1 MHKLIIYMMSFRA
14 IAVLLM
20 LMAGAGITVADSS
33 FLQTDKGARYK
44 DLVTGSGP
52 AAGTGDVATMHFV
65 GWLDNGGAKG
75 REFFDSRKEG
85 APVSFVIGTEWV
97 MPGWNE
103 GIVGMQP
110 GGRRLLM
117 LPPSL
122 AYGDRAVADVIP
134 ANASLIFVIE
144 LIELRK
150 KP

>member
-1 MHKLIIYMMSFRA
+1 MKHGLHAFVI
-14 IAVLLM
+14 LL
-20 LMAGAGITVADSS
+20 LTGSLNVAAESG
-33 FLQTDKGARYK
+33 FLETENGARYR
-44 DLVTGSGP
+44 DLVTGSGM
-52 AAGTGDVATMHFV
+52 AAEPGDVATMHFV
-65 GWLDNGGAKG
+65 GRLNQNGSPETEIYNSRRDG
-75 REFFDSRKEG
+75 R
-85 APVSFVIGTEWV
+85 PVSFVIGTDRV

-103 GIVGMQP
+103 GIVGMKP

-117 LPPSL
+117 LPPAL

>member
-1 MHKLIIYMMSFRA
+1 
-14 IAVLLM
+14 
-20 LMAGAGITVADSS
+20 
-33 FLQTDKGARYK
+33 
-44 DLVTGSGP
+44 
-52 AAGTGDVATMHFV
+52 
-65 GWLDNGGAKG
+65 
-75 REFFDSRKEG
+75 
-85 APVSFVIGTEWV
+85 

-144 LIELRK
+144 LIELWK

>member
-1 MHKLIIYMMSFRA
+1 
-14 IAVLLM
+14 
-20 LMAGAGITVADSS
+20 
-33 FLQTDKGARYK
+33 
-44 DLVTGSGP
+44 
-52 AAGTGDVATMHFV
+52 
-65 GWLDNGGAKG
+65 
-75 REFFDSRKEG
+75 
-85 APVSFVIGTEWV
+85 

-103 GIVGMQP
+103 GIVGMKP

-117 LPPSL
+117 LPPAL